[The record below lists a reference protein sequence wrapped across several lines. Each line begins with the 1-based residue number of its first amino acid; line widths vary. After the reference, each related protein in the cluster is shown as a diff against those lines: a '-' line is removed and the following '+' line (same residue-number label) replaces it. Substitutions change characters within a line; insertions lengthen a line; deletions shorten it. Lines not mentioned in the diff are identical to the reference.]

1 MKKLKKIIWFV
12 PALLSVQVAYGQL
25 LKVNQTVFGMDC
37 ATCAHGVQ
45 EGLQKIPGV
54 KSAKISLNDG
64 KVMIILHPVNDIT
77 LSEIRHD
84 IISNGFSPKDAEV
97 EMKGIMK
104 EINGELAMQVRNE
117 IFWINPNSASSTLD
131 LLKKKAYSDDP
142 LTIEG
147 HVKNISAKGNS
158 VIWQISVEKQL

>member
-1 MKKLKKIIWFV
+1 MKKLKRIIWLV
-12 PALLSVQVAYGQL
+12 PALFAAQVAYGQL

-54 KSAKISLNDG
+54 QSAKISLNDG
-64 KVMIILHPVNDIT
+64 KVMILLDPINHIT

-84 IISNGFSPKDAEV
+84 IISNGFSPRDAEV

-104 EINGELAMQVRNE
+104 EINGELAIQVQNE

-142 LTIEG
+142 LTVDG
-147 HVKNISAKGNS
+147 HVKNISAKGDS
-158 VIWQISVEKQL
+158 DIWQISVEKEL